1 MNLPEMEFSGG
12 RYDQRKKVIVA
23 AAYGLQ
29 HSLLVKKALSFE
41 FTLFSFTLF

>member
-12 RYDQRKKVIVA
+12 RYDQRKKMIVAAA

-29 HSLLVKKALSFE
+29 HSLLVKRKYTKL
-41 FTLFSFTLF
+41 